1 MSGRFGGL
9 WRHPDFLKLWAGQS
23 VSVFGDQ
30 VGFLA
35 LPLTAVVALRATP
48 AEMGL
53 LGAAERAP
61 FLLIG
66 LLAGVWI
73 DRRRRRPV
81 LMWADV
87 GRAILVGSIPAAALL
102 GCLDMGYLYG
112 VALATGVLTVLFDV
126 AYQSYLP
133 VLVARDQLVEG
144 NSKLEVSNSVAQIA
158 GPGVAGVLVQTLTPP
173 LALVGDALSF
183 VVSVVSLGLIRT
195 PEPGPVPLA
204 EQPGLRSELGEGM
217 ATVFK
222 SPLLRA
228 IAGSTATTNLFSN
241 ATFAVFILYATRD
254 LAIGPAAL
262 GFILAALGPGALL
275 GALLASHLARRLGP
289 GPTIV
294 GAILVGGTGW
304 LLIPLANGPPS
315 VAAAMLAAGFFV
327 VGLGGPI
334 YNINQVS
341 LRQALTPRRLLGRMN
356 ATMRFLVWGTM
367 PIGSLLGGYLGTTI
381 GLRPT
386 LAVAAVGS
394 SLAFLWVFLSPVR
407 ALSTPPS
414 SSEDEFRR

>member
-1 MSGRFGGL
+1 VSGRFGGL
-9 WRHPDFLKLWAGQS
+9 WRHPDFLKLWAGQT

-30 VGFLA
+30 VGLLA
-35 LPLTAVVALRATP
+35 LPLTAVLVLHATP

-66 LLAGVWI
+66 LVAGVWI
-73 DRRRRRPV
+73 DRQRRRPI
-81 LMWADV
+81 LMGADL
-87 GRAILVGSIPAAALL
+87 GRALLVGSIPVVALL
-102 GCLDMGYLYG
+102 ARLGMGYLYC
-112 VALATGVLTVLFDV
+112 VAFAVGILTVLFDV

-133 VLVARDQLVEG
+133 VLVTRDQLVEG
-144 NSKLEVSNSVAQIA
+144 NSKLEVSNSVAQVA
-158 GPGVAGVLVQTLTPP
+158 GPSVAGMLVQLLTPP
-173 LALVGDALSF
+173 LALIADALSF
-183 VVSVVSLGLIRT
+183 VVSVVSLGYIRT
-195 PEPGPVPLA
+195 PEPEPAHVSKQL
-204 EQPGLRSELGEGM
+204 GLREELREGM
-217 ATVFK
+217 ATVLK

-228 IAGSTATTNLFSN
+228 IAACTATANLFSN
-241 ATFAVFILYATRD
+241 AAFAVFVLYATRD

-262 GFILAALGPGALL
+262 GLVLAATGPGGLL
-275 GALLASHLARRLGP
+275 GALFASRVGRWLGL

-294 GAILVGGTGW
+294 GAVLVGGIGW
-304 LLIPLANGPPS
+304 WLVPLASGPPT
-315 VAAAMLAAGFFV
+315 VAALMLAAGFFV
-327 VGLGGPI
+327 ASLGGPL

-341 LRQALTPRRLLGRMN
+341 LRQAITPHRLLGRMN

-386 LAVAAVGS
+386 LAITAVGS

-407 ALSTPPS
+407 QLRFAPS
-414 SSEDEFRR
+414 ISEDEFSG

>member
-1 MSGRFGGL
+1 VSGRIGGL
-9 WRHPDFLKLWAGQS
+9 WRHPDFLKLWAGQT

-35 LPLTAVVALRATP
+35 LPLTAVLVLHATP

-66 LLAGVWI
+66 LVAGVWI
-73 DRRRRRPV
+73 DRQRRRPI
-81 LMWADV
+81 LMGADL
-87 GRAILVGSIPAAALL
+87 GRALLVGSIPAVALL
-102 GCLDMGYLYG
+102 ARLGIGYLYC
-112 VALATGVLTVLFDV
+112 VAFAVGILTVLFDV

-133 VLVARDQLVEG
+133 VLVARGQLVEG

-158 GPGVAGVLVQTLTPP
+158 GPSVAGVLVQLLTPP
-173 LALVGDALSF
+173 LALIVDALSF
-183 VVSVVSLGLIRT
+183 LVSVVSLAYIRR
-195 PEPGPVPLA
+195 PEPEPA
-204 EQPGLRSELGEGM
+204 HTSKQPGLREELGEGM
-217 ATVFK
+217 ATVLK

-228 IAGSTATTNLFSN
+228 IAACTATANLFSN
-241 ATFAVFILYATRD
+241 ATFAVFVLYATRD

-262 GFILAALGPGALL
+262 GLVLAALGPGSLV
-275 GALLASHLARRLGP
+275 GALFAGRVARWLGL

-294 GAILVGGTGW
+294 GAILVSGFGW
-304 LLIPLANGPPS
+304 WLVPLASGPPE
-315 VAAAMLAAGFFV
+315 VAALTLATGFFV
-327 VGLGGPI
+327 VSLGGPL

-341 LRQALTPRRLLGRMN
+341 LRQAITPHRLLGRMN

-386 LAVAAVGS
+386 LAITAVGS

-407 ALSTPPS
+407 ALRFAPS
-414 SSEDEFRR
+414 SSDDGSAG